1 MNAAASRSRTS
12 LLFSRPLLAIML
24 ATGTMA
30 SWPIID
36 GSNAPVLAQA
46 SVSVEF
52 RTALQPYGRWE
63 RHSHWG
69 QVWVPENRPRGWRPY
84 TVGHWAYTDDW
95 GWYWV
100 SDQVED
106 DWGWIVYHYGHWA
119 FDGDLGW
126 IWVPGD
132 EWGPGWVAWRRGAEY
147 IGWAPL
153 APDADVE
160 VIDQPNV
167 WVFVRKHDF
176 VAPRIADVIVPE
188 REFANVIRDTVVV
201 NRTVNLRD
209 RRFAVNPGIEPGIIA
224 AAVGRPIHSFD
235 VRPRVLA
242 GTARIPGATEVRA
255 DQLGRAQERGQF
267 RASVQQTQREIRP
280 AANVGAPQ
288 PLGRGEQGR
297 LGNNPPRLATQQ
309 GERGQPP
316 ATQGRVPQQGQ
327 AGERQQ
333 GAPGREN
340 AQQPPARPGTQG
352 LNPREQRGQNP
363 QTARPQEQR
372 QPQGQPERQP
382 PSTQGLNPRE
392 QRGQNPQAARPQE
405 QRQPQAQPQGQPPS
419 TQGLN
424 PREQRGPNPQAA
436 RPQPQPQPQAQ
447 PQRQPPSTQGLAPR
461 EQRAPSPQAARPQP
475 QPQLQREPQAQ
486 PPQAQRAPQAQPQP
500 RTEGRGPGGGAP
512 GGGQPQGRGG
522 DNRRQP

>member
-255 DQLGRAQERGQF
+255 DQRGRRNAGNSARRCSKRSARSDPRRTSARRSRWGGASKVASAIIR
-267 RASVQQTQREIRP
+267 RASPRNRANAVSRPPRKGASRNKVRRASGSKARP
-280 AANVGAPQ
+280 A
-288 PLGRGEQGR
+288 GRTRSNRRHG
-297 LGNNPPRLATQQ
+297 
-309 GERGQPP
+309 
-316 ATQGRVPQQGQ
+316 
-327 AGERQQ
+327 
-333 GAPGREN
+333 
-340 AQQPPARPGTQG
+340 PAR
-352 LNPREQRGQNP
+352 RV
-363 QTARPQEQR
+363 
-372 QPQGQPERQP
+372 
-382 PSTQGLNPRE
+382 
-392 QRGQNPQAARPQE
+392 
-405 QRQPQAQPQGQPPS
+405 
-419 TQGLN
+419 
-424 PREQRGPNPQAA
+424 
-436 RPQPQPQPQAQ
+436 
-447 PQRQPPSTQGLAPR
+447 
-461 EQRAPSPQAARPQP
+461 
-475 QPQLQREPQAQ
+475 
-486 PPQAQRAPQAQPQP
+486 
-500 RTEGRGPGGGAP
+500 
-512 GGGQPQGRGG
+512 
-522 DNRRQP
+522 

>member
-1 MNAAASRSRTS
+1 MSGASSRSRTS
-12 LLFSRPLLAIML
+12 LILSRPLLAIML
-24 ATGTMA
+24 VTGTMA
-30 SWPIID
+30 SWQIID
-36 GSNAPVLAQA
+36 GAGASVLAQA

-63 RHSHWG
+63 HRSRWG
-69 QVWVPENRPRGWRPY
+69 DVWLPENRPRGWRPY
-84 TVGHWAYTDDW
+84 TVGHWSYTDNW

-176 VAPRIADVIVPE
+176 IAPRIVDVIIPE
-188 REFANVIRDTVVV
+188 REYASVFRDTVVV

-372 QPQGQPERQP
+372 QPQGE
-382 PSTQGLNPRE
+382 
-392 QRGQNPQAARPQE
+392 
-405 QRQPQAQPQGQPPS
+405 
-419 TQGLN
+419 
-424 PREQRGPNPQAA
+424 
-436 RPQPQPQPQAQ
+436 

-461 EQRAPSPQAARPQP
+461 EQRGPNPQTARPQP
-475 QPQLQREPQAQ
+475 QPEPQPQRQPQAQ
-486 PPQAQRAPQAQPQP
+486 PPQAQRAPQAQPQRAPEVQRAPQAQPQP

-522 DNRRQP
+522 GNRRQP

>member
-363 QTARPQEQR
+363 QTALPQEQR

-392 QRGQNPQAARPQE
+392 QRGPNPQAARPQE
-405 QRQPQAQPQGQPPS
+405 QR
-419 TQGLN
+419 
-424 PREQRGPNPQAA
+424 
-436 RPQPQPQPQAQ
+436 QPQAQ

-461 EQRAPSPQAARPQP
+461 EQRGPNPQTARPQP
-475 QPQLQREPQAQ
+475 QPEPQPQRQPQAQ